1 VLNSDLMKRVMAMV
15 EAVTDL
21 LGEHDRAIMTSF
33 PRNIERLITF
43 ALQVPV
49 IRQPGLTLLSANK
62 YLCALRGAIDVPS
75 SNSEDR
81 KLNGLLY
88 IGSPCAIIF
97 VCAGMPAHIESYI
110 LAHELGHLLAD
121 VFLVQRL
128 WLKSLSEKK
137 DVIRRY
143 FSWDEADPWLELR
156 GFFKGLPLRPRAIIG
171 RGQNFTPETS
181 EREII
186 ADLFAREI
194 IAPWA
199 AVELMYLPES
209 KREFAET
216 LRSRFH
222 LPLRIAADYHD
233 DLRLHLSPKRGLYD
247 RLLAQSV
254 ALLEK
259 KPPNVESVRK

>member
-1 VLNSDLMKRVMAMV
+1 MLNSELMKRVTTMV
-15 EAVTDL
+15 EAVTDM
-21 LGEHDRAIMTSF
+21 LGEHDRTIMASF
-33 PRNIERLITF
+33 PRDIERLITF

-62 YLCALRGAIDVPS
+62 YLCALRGGTDMS
-75 SNSEDR
+75 GSNSDDR
-81 KLNGLLY
+81 KLNGLLH

-97 VCAGMPAHIESYI
+97 VCAGMPVHIESYI

-121 VFLVQRL
+121 VFLVQQL

-137 DVIRRY
+137 DAIRRY
-143 FSWDEADPWLELR
+143 FAWEEADPWLELR
-156 GFFKGLPLRPRAIIG
+156 AFFKGLPLRPRAIIG
-171 RGQNFTPETS
+171 RGGNFAPETS

-199 AVELMYLPES
+199 AVEPLYLPKS

-216 LRSRFH
+216 LRSQFH

-233 DLRLHLSPKRGLYD
+233 DLKLHLSPKRGLYE
-247 RLLAQSV
+247 RLLAQAV
-254 ALLEK
+254 VPHEK
-259 KPPNVESVRK
+259 KTTEC